1 MPGKGKVR
9 VKDRGAKR
17 LLDAVAKNF
26 GGKALKVGTFG
37 DAAAQRHEDSSLSVG
52 DVMASHEFGLGT
64 TPQRS
69 WLRATLDQHAQA
81 LLGDVKQ
88 AALAVYQNRATP
100 QQALGLLGIRIVG
113 LIQERIASGIAP
125 ALGHDEG
132 SKRYLKRKLA
142 KYPGATTALIASGQ
156 GRSAITSAVVQ
167 AKDAR
172 GRFVQGGGQ

>member
-1 MPGKGKVR
+1 MPGRGKVR

-52 DVMASHEFGLGT
+52 DVMAAHEFGLGV
-64 TPQRS
+64 PERS
-69 WLRATLDQHAQA
+69 WLRATLDAHAQA

-100 QQALGLLGIRIVG
+100 EQALGLLGLRIVG
-113 LIQERIASGIAP
+113 LIRERIASGIAP
-125 ALGHDEG
+125 ALDGT
-132 SKRYLKRKLA
+132 YLKRKLR
-142 KYPGATTALIASGQ
+142 KFPGATTPLIASGQ

-172 GRFVQGGGQ
+172 GRFA